1 MLRARSDFQP
11 LMKGSTVMKQA
22 QRFALVAVFASSF
35 AAVSTSHAQ
44 MGGMDMKDMDMEKC
58 KGMDMSKC
66 KDMMGKDKK
75 GMEMKGMGADKKS
88 EAQSHKGVGTVK
100 KVDRASGKVTIAHG
114 PIPTMKWPAMNMTF
128 TVRDKAL
135 LGKFSQDKKV
145 EFEFVERGSNYVITS
160 VK

>member
-1 MLRARSDFQP
+1 
-11 LMKGSTVMKQA
+11 MKGSIVMKQA
-22 QRFALVAVFASSF
+22 QRFALVAVVASSF
-35 AAVSTSHAQ
+35 AAVSPSHAQ

-88 EAQSHKGVGTVK
+88 EATSHKGVGTVK
-100 KVDRASGKVTIAHG
+100 KVDRAGGKVTIAHG
-114 PIPTMKWPAMNMTF
+114 PIPTMKWPAMSMTF
-128 TVRDKAL
+128 TVKNKAL

-145 EFEFVERGSNYVITS
+145 EFEFVEQGSNYVITS

>member
-1 MLRARSDFQP
+1 
-11 LMKGSTVMKQA
+11 MKQA

-88 EAQSHKGVGTVK
+88 EAKSHKGVGTVK
-100 KVDRASGKVTIAHG
+100 KVDPTGGKVTIAHG
-114 PIPTMKWPAMNMTF
+114 PIPTMKWPAMSMTF
-128 TVRDKAL
+128 TVKDKAL

-145 EFEFVERGSNYVITS
+145 EFEFVQQGSDYVIMS
-160 VK
+160 VR

>member
-1 MLRARSDFQP
+1 
-11 LMKGSTVMKQA
+11 MKQA
-22 QRFALVAVFASSF
+22 QRFALVAVLASSF
-35 AAVSTSHAQ
+35 AAISSSHAQ
-44 MGGMDMKDMDMEKC
+44 MGGMDMKDMDMSKC
-58 KGMDMSKC
+58 KDMQGMDMSKC

-88 EAQSHKGVGTVK
+88 EAKSHKGVGTVK
-100 KVDRASGKVTIAHG
+100 KVDPASGKVTIAHG

-128 TVRDKAL
+128 TVKDKAL

-145 EFEFVERGSNYVITS
+145 EFEFVEQGSDYVVTS